1 MHPIAMFAASPS
13 FWRDRIQASAAHL
26 AISLVIAALAAA
38 LVLGVWYPYPYR
50 EISGGRELFFLI
62 VTVDVILG
70 PLITLAIF
78 NRQKAWRVLR
88 RDLLVIS
95 AIQLSAL
102 VYGLHTVYITR
113 PVHLVFEYYRFNVV
127 HAIDVPQDMLAKA
140 PPDVETMPV
149 FGPTL
154 LSLRPFKDNQEKV
167 DATLDDMAGLKLP
180 TRPDLWQTY
189 DKARAEIQKE
199 AKPVSELIVRVPTEA
214 EAIRNAARDAGRRA
228 EELVY
233 VPMIGRKLFWTVL
246 LDPAT
251 TALVAY
257 VPLDSF

>member
-1 MHPIAMFAASPS
+1 MFAASPS
-13 FWRDRIQASAAHL
+13 FWRDRLQASAAHL
-26 AISLVIAALAAA
+26 VISLVIAALAAL

-78 NRQKAWRVLR
+78 NRQKPWRVLR

-95 AIQLSAL
+95 VIQLAAL
-102 VYGLHTVYITR
+102 IYGLHTVYITR

-127 HAIDVPQDMLAKA
+127 HAIDVPQDMLAKVPA
-140 PPDVETMPV
+140 DVDPMPI

-154 LSLRPFKDNQEKV
+154 LSLRPFKDNKEKT
-167 DATLDDMAGLKLP
+167 DATYADMAGLKLP
-180 TRPDLWQTY
+180 TRPEFWQTY
-189 DKARAEIQKE
+189 GKARAEIQKE
-199 AKPVSELIVRVPTEA
+199 AKPVSELMSRFPKEA
-214 EAIRNAARDAGRRA
+214 DAIRRAAQESGRRA
-228 EELVY
+228 EDLVY

-251 TALVAY
+251 TELVAY

>member
-1 MHPIAMFAASPS
+1 MFADSPS
-13 FWRDRIQASAAHL
+13 FWRDRLQASAAHL
-26 AISLVIAALAAA
+26 LISLVIAALAAL

-78 NRQKAWRVLR
+78 NRKKPWGVLR

-95 AIQLSAL
+95 AIQMSAL
-102 VYGLHTVYITR
+102 AYGLHTVYITR
-113 PVHLVFEYYRFNVV
+113 PVHMVFEYYRFHVV
-127 HAIDVPQDMLAKA
+127 HAIDVPQDMLVKA
-140 PPDVETMPV
+140 PADVEPMPM

-154 LSLRPFKDNQEKV
+154 LSLRPFKDSKEKA
-167 DATLDDMAGLKLP
+167 DATFDDIAGLKLP

-189 DKARAEIQKE
+189 EKARAEIQKE
-199 AKPVSELIVRVPTEA
+199 AKPVSELIGRFPKEA
-214 EAIRNAARDAGRRA
+214 DGIRSAAREAGRSA
-228 EELVY
+228 QDLVY

-246 LDPAT
+246 LDPVT
-251 TALVAY
+251 TQIVAY

>member
-1 MHPIAMFAASPS
+1 MFADSPL
-13 FWRDRIQASAAHL
+13 FWRDRFQASGIHL
-26 AISLVIAALAAA
+26 LISLVIAALAAL

-78 NRQKAWRVLR
+78 NRKKSWPLLR

-95 AIQLSAL
+95 AIQFAAL
-102 VYGLHTVYITR
+102 IYGLHTVYVTR

-127 HAIDVPQDMLAKA
+127 HAIDVPQEMMGKVPSEVDA
-140 PPDVETMPV
+140 MPAL
-149 FGPTL
+149 GPTL
-154 LSLRPFKDNQEKV
+154 LSLRPFKNSKEKA
-167 DATLDDMAGLKLP
+167 DATFDDLAGLKLSV
-180 TRPDLWQTY
+180 RPDFWQPY
-189 DKARAEIQKE
+189 EKAKAQIQAE
-199 AKPVSELIVRVPTEA
+199 AKPVAELIARFPADAST
-214 EAIRNAARDAGRRA
+214 IRAVAQDAGRRA
-228 EELVY
+228 EDLVY
-233 VPMIGRKLFWTVL
+233 LPMIGRKLFWTVL

-251 TALVAY
+251 TQVVTF

>member
-1 MHPIAMFAASPS
+1 MRMFAATPS
-13 FWRDRIQASAAHL
+13 FWRDRLQASAAHL
-26 AISLVIAALAAA
+26 AISLGVALLAAL

-62 VTVDVILG
+62 VSVDVILG

-78 NRQKAWRVLR
+78 NRQKAWPVLR

-95 AIQLSAL
+95 VLQLAAL
-102 VYGLHTVYITR
+102 TYGLHTVYITR

-127 HAIDVPQDMLAKA
+127 HALDVPDSLLSKA
-140 PPDVETMPV
+140 PADVDAMPV

-154 LSLRPFKDNQEKV
+154 LSLRPFKDEAEKV
-167 DATLDDMAGLKLP
+167 DATTAELAGVKLS

-189 DKARAEIQKE
+189 DKARAEIQKT
-199 AKPVSELIVRVPTEA
+199 AKPVPELLNRFPARAQE
-214 EAIRNAARDAGRRA
+214 IRGLAQDAGRRP

-233 VPMIGRKLFWTVL
+233 APMIGRKLFWTVL
-246 LDPAT
+246 LDPST
-251 TALVAY
+251 TQIVAY
-257 VPLDSF
+257 LPLDSF

>member
-1 MHPIAMFAASPS
+1 MRMFADSPS
-13 FWRDRIQASAAHL
+13 FWRDRLQASAAHL
-26 AISLVIAALAAA
+26 VISLVIAALAAL

-78 NRQKAWRVLR
+78 NRQKPWPVLR

-95 AIQLSAL
+95 ALQMAAL
-102 VYGLHTVYITR
+102 VFGLHTVYITR

-127 HAIDVPQDMLAKA
+127 HAIDVPKDRLSQA
-140 PPDVETMPV
+140 PAMVEPMPV
-149 FGPTL
+149 WGPTL
-154 LSLRPFKDNQEKV
+154 LSLRPFKDNKEQS
-167 DATLDDMAGLKLP
+167 DATLDDLAGLKLP
-180 TRPDLWQTY
+180 ARPEFWQPY
-189 DKARAEIQKE
+189 ELARAEVQKE
-199 AKPVSELIVRVPTEA
+199 AKPVVELMTRFPA
-214 EAIRNAARDAGRRA
+214 EANTIRSAAQDAGRKA
-228 EELVY
+228 EDLVY

-251 TALVAY
+251 TQVVAY

>member
-1 MHPIAMFAASPS
+1 MFADSPS
-13 FWRDRIQASAAHL
+13 FWRDRLQASGAHL
-26 AISLVIAALAAA
+26 VISLVIAALAAL

-78 NRQKAWRVLR
+78 NRKKPWPVLR

-95 AIQLSAL
+95 LIQMSAL

-127 HAIDVPQDMLAKA
+127 HAIDVPQEMLAKA
-140 PPDVETMPV
+140 PADVETMPV

-154 LSLRPFKDNQEKV
+154 LSLRPFKNSKEKA
-167 DATLDDMAGLKLP
+167 DATFDDMAGLRLP
-180 TRPDLWQTY
+180 TRPDFWQTY

-199 AKPVSELIVRVPTEA
+199 AKPVAELMTRFPA
-214 EAIRNAARDAGRRA
+214 EVQAIRSAAQDAGRRA
-228 EELVY
+228 EDLVY

-251 TALVAY
+251 TQVVAY